1 MTTRKSTASS
11 KSMFSIRTKFALLS
25 ICSILIAVTI
35 VTTMLL
41 NVCKQ
46 AITNSTE
53 VTMQDLSTSYSNNLN
68 QALRQI
74 SESANFMMSSAAISS
89 YVESEGTEG
98 DSEVEDLITMYLS
111 TNSSCEDI
119 SITDAE
125 GIILY
130 STNSS
135 NIGKDLS
142 KESYFTEMVDTGL
155 SAQGDVFTSESSG
168 EALMTFAIPLRTD
181 LQVIGFGAPS
191 SDSANTSVPDQNSTQ
206 ETTPVGGTVTPQ
218 GMMGQQ
224 TPVEEFTGSIIASV
238 KVSEFTGDLSD
249 IKIADYDTGYAF
261 ILDSS
266 GNYVYHP
273 DESLIGTAADI
284 TELQTIAKG
293 AADTAEVSAE
303 NTATQNEQPITNE
316 EAASKT
322 FEFTENGVRK
332 YASYSVISDNQWTF
346 FIAADQS
353 EVFSV
358 LGSVVKES
366 ILVSIAIALFMAAIV
381 YLFTGQITKSIRS
394 ITRLIHKT
402 AALDFT
408 QDSSF
413 VVLSARRDETGE
425 MSRAIEK
432 MRSALNEMVS
442 HISLISGKINESSE
456 SLNQISYSVNDHAS
470 DNSATAEELS
480 AGMEETAATTE
491 QIHAAIEQI
500 DNSSR
505 EILNQVTKG
514 TQLSNELSMR
524 ALSLKESTD
533 ASTTAARKI
542 YQEVKNRTDSA
553 LEQSK
558 AVQKITIL
566 ANAIKE
572 IAGQTNLLALN
583 ASIEAARAGEAG
595 AGFAVVASEIGNLAQ
610 QSSSTVQG
618 ISEIVEE
625 VYSAVDNMA
634 KSLKLTL
641 EFLEK
646 NVLVNYSEF
655 SEHSNYYNEEASG
668 MNDTMETIQKQI
680 EYLNTSLTGISI
692 SIAEINRMVNEASKG
707 VSDVAEKNTDIVTL
721 TSSTQHMAEENT
733 EHAKSLTQIV
743 DKFTL

>member
-25 ICSILIAVTI
+25 ICSILIAVII

-89 YVESEGTEG
+89 YVEAEGTEG

-168 EALMTFAIPLRTD
+168 EALITFAIPLRTD
-181 LQVIGFGAPS
+181 LQVIGFEAPS
-191 SDSANTSVPDQNSTQ
+191 SDSANTSVPDQTSTQ
-206 ETTPVGGTVTPQ
+206 ETTPVGGTVAPQ

-238 KVSEFTGDLSD
+238 KVSEFTSDLSD

-273 DESLIGTAADI
+273 NESLIGTAADMA
-284 TELQTIAKG
+284 ELQAIATSS
-293 AADTAEVSAE
+293 ATTDTA
-303 NTATQNEQPITNE
+303 TA
-316 EAASKT
+316 KT
-322 FEFTENGVRK
+322 LEFTENGVRK
-332 YASYSVISDNQWTF
+332 YTSYSVISDNQWTL

-366 ILVSIAIALFMAAIV
+366 ILVSIAIALVMAAIA

-413 VVLSARRDETGE
+413 VALSARRDETGE

-442 HISLISGKINESSE
+442 HISSISGRINESSE
-456 SLNQISYSVNDHAS
+456 SLNQISCSVNDHAS

-514 TQLSNELSMR
+514 TQLSNELSIR

-692 SIAEINRMVNEASKG
+692 SIAEINRMVNEASQG